1 MKNHNFLSGITF
13 QTKLN
18 PPLGGGGGGGGTEL
32 ITPLQQPQN
41 GNIMRTFCTC
51 LHSGSCATFLNVFTV

>member
-18 PPLGGGGGGGGTEL
+18 PPFGGGGGGGGA
-32 ITPLQQPQN
+32 Q
-41 GNIMRTFCTC
+41 
-51 LHSGSCATFLNVFTV
+51 S